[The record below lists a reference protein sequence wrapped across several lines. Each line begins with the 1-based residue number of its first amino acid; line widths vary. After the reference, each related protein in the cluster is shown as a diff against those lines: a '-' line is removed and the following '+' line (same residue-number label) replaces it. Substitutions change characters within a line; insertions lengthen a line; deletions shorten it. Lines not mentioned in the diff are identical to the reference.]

1 MFSFNITK
9 KYHKIVHMNWMTS
22 MTVQF
27 VNKSLLWIGFL
38 QLISCLNDSIMNQ
51 TDPVLKFNWF
61 KHPTLHIITDVDDLQ

>member
-27 VNKSLLWIGFL
+27 VNKSLLWSNLWTNHCFEL
-38 QLISCLNDSIMNQ
+38 DSCN
-51 TDPVLKFNWF
+51 
-61 KHPTLHIITDVDDLQ
+61 